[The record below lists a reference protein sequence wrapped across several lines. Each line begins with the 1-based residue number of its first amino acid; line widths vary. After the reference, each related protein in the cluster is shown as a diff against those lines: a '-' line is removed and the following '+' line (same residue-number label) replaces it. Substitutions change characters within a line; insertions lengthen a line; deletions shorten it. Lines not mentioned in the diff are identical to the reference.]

1 MKIQHSASL
10 ASRISRPLN
19 GRRAPEKG
27 ITFGAA
33 LLGIICVAGLFAT
46 LALLFHAG

>member
-1 MKIQHSASL
+1 MRIQHSASL
-10 ASRISRPLN
+10 PSRLARPLN
-19 GRRAPEKG
+19 GRRPPEKG

-33 LLGIICVAGLFAT
+33 LLGIACVAGLFAT